1 MKKAKLFNPEILVKA
16 SLSIMLIALPF
27 DNAIF
32 HLGTLILWVGA
43 FLVSR
48 QPTGPNF
55 GATIATQK
63 NVHWTFLSIVAI
75 MVVSNLANGQDSEA
89 WRTLAT
95 FIVRYWLFFAL
106 LSYLYMR
113 RIVDMEFLLAV
124 ATVGLLVQFVPF
136 IGQMINGQI
145 FVGQEFAGRF
155 QGFTSNPNV
164 LGLYAGL
171 GMMVSLHLIVSQ
183 ESGKKL
189 VLLTAVALGL
199 MATIALLASGN
210 RGGWVAVIVALI
222 FYAASQIRQQPK
234 ILITSF
240 ATVGFL
246 SVGVL
251 TQMARPRA
259 RLADLIDGHSASR
272 IDVWLNSWTL
282 FKQQPILGY
291 GLDTRQVLLENHF
304 VYSEHNIV
312 LNVMLAMGLVG
323 LLAYGSLMFFIC
335 WPALKNRNIIGLSLM
350 GFLMA
355 VGMFGFDFYRSQHF
369 MICFAVLAVVCL
381 QHGRLSGALNSEEK

>member
-1 MKKAKLFNPEILVKA
+1 MKLTKIFNPEIFAKA

-27 DNAIF
+27 DNAVF

-48 QPTGPNF
+48 QPAGPNF
-55 GATIATQK
+55 GSTIAAQK
-63 NVHWTFLSIVAI
+63 NVHWAFLSIVVI
-75 MVVSNLANGQDSEA
+75 MVASNLLNGQGSEA

-136 IGQMINGQI
+136 IGQIINGQI
-145 FVGQEFAGRF
+145 FAGQRF

-164 LGLYAGL
+164 LGLYAGF

-183 ESGKKL
+183 ESDKKL
-189 VLLTAVALGL
+189 VLLTAIALGL

-222 FYAASQIRQQPK
+222 FYAASQIRHRPK
-234 ILITSF
+234 VLITSL
-240 ATVGFL
+240 VVGGFL

-251 TQMARPRA
+251 TQLAGPRS
-259 RLADLIDGHSASR
+259 RLAALMDGDSTHR
-272 IDVWLNSWTL
+272 VDVWLNCWTL

-312 LNVMLAMGLVG
+312 LNVMLGMGLVG

>member
-1 MKKAKLFNPEILVKA
+1 MKVANIINLEIFVKA
-16 SLSIMLIALPF
+16 SLSMMLIALPF
-27 DNAIF
+27 DNAVF

-48 QPTGPNF
+48 QPAGPNV
-55 GATIATQK
+55 GATIAAQK
-63 NVHWTFLSIVAI
+63 NVHWAFLSIVVI
-75 MVVSNLANGQDSEA
+75 MVVSNLVNGQGSEA

-136 IGQMINGQI
+136 IGQIINGQI
-145 FVGQEFAGRF
+145 FAGQRF

-164 LGLYAGL
+164 LGLYAGF

-222 FYAASQIRQQPK
+222 FYAASQIRQRPK
-234 ILITSF
+234 LLITSF
-240 ATVGFL
+240 ATVGLL

-251 TQMARPRA
+251 TQMAGPKA
-259 RLADLIDGHSASR
+259 RLAALIDGYSAHR

-282 FKQQPILGY
+282 FKQQPIFGY
-291 GLDTRQVLLENHF
+291 GLDTRQALLKNHF
-304 VYSEHNIV
+304 IYSEHNIV

-323 LLAYGSLMFFIC
+323 LLAYGALMFFIC
-335 WPALKNRNIIGLSLM
+335 WPAVKNRNIIGLSLM

-381 QHGRLSGALNSEEK
+381 QHGRPSGVLNSEK

>member
-1 MKKAKLFNPEILVKA
+1 MKVANIINLEIFVKA
-16 SLSIMLIALPF
+16 SLSMMLIALPF
-27 DNAIF
+27 DNAVF

-48 QPTGPNF
+48 QPAGPNF
-55 GATIATQK
+55 GSTIAAQK
-63 NVHWTFLSIVAI
+63 NVHWAFLSIVVI
-75 MVVSNLANGQDSEA
+75 MVASNLLNGQGSEA

-136 IGQMINGQI
+136 IGQIINGQI
-145 FVGQEFAGRF
+145 FAGQRF

-164 LGLYAGL
+164 LGLYAGF

-251 TQMARPRA
+251 TQMAGPRA
-259 RLADLIDGHSASR
+259 RLAALIDGDSSYR

-312 LNVMLAMGLVG
+312 LNVMLGMGLVG

-381 QHGRLSGALNSEEK
+381 QHGRPSGVLNSEK